1 MNKIVKIIILKRF
14 VLVKF
19 YVMAVK
25 TYSYVFEDLA
35 VVLEVVFTHEV
46 VGALLRSVSVSSD
59 TFV

>member
-1 MNKIVKIIILKRF
+1 MK
-14 VLVKF
+14 
-19 YVMAVK
+19 AVK

-46 VGALLRSVSVSSD
+46 VGSLLRLVSVASD

>member
-1 MNKIVKIIILKRF
+1 VK
-14 VLVKF
+14 
-19 YVMAVK
+19 AVK

-46 VGALLRSVSVSSD
+46 VGSLLRSVSVASD

>member
-19 YVMAVK
+19 YVKAVK

-35 VVLEVVFTHEV
+35 VVLEAVFTHEV
-46 VGALLRSVSVSSD
+46 VGSLLRLVSVASD

>member
-19 YVMAVK
+19 YVKAVK

-46 VGALLRSVSVSSD
+46 VGSLLRSVSVASD